1 MSGAPCSCSHV
12 QNLRGGAGKRGRR
25 RDAREHSAGSRAW
38 VPRNVF
44 ALRTGPPGLVGG
56 PGSSWCRSS
65 AWRARGLS
73 SMLSSS
79 GPPWRRASQWRAQR
93 ELRGLQLQKLPFGDL
108 RSVKLLLRSSRGMW
122 SEEGPPPCGCVCARS
137 PVSPPSFLA
146 PLPSPLP
153 PSSRSPSPRAPP
165 RVNPTS
171 RAYPLPLTL
180 TLSRSAPA
188 QASAQARA
196 LPLSLAGPLDRRCQ
210 HLAETFLP
218 RTFLEQHQK
227 RQPAARAIGRDVG
240 VALLNLAP
248 TPAHGNDCCATL
260 SSCLCHA
267 GCRQAVGASATCTRG
282 IGRRVSPLLL
292 LHPREGRRGDVESGL
307 QRGEAIVRSVP
318 EP

>member
-1 MSGAPCSCSHV
+1 MWSAPARVPLGPYS
-12 QNLRGGAGKRGRR
+12 LARGR
-25 RDAREHSAGSRAW
+25 
-38 VPRNVF
+38 
-44 ALRTGPPGLVGG
+44 AL
-56 PGSSWCRSS
+56 S
-65 AWRARGLS
+65 
-73 SMLSSS
+73 
-79 GPPWRRASQWRAQR
+79 
-93 ELRGLQLQKLPFGDL
+93 
-108 RSVKLLLRSSRGMW
+108 
-122 SEEGPPPCGCVCARS
+122 PPCA
-137 PVSPPSFLA
+137 
-146 PLPSPLP
+146 LP
-153 PSSRSPSPRAPP
+153 PSPHPCLPPPLSRSPSVSARSPSRQST
-165 RVNPTS
+165 NPTS